1 MLWQIAKK
9 FFLLHQLFPNRQRAI
24 IYSSDC
30 LSFWFRLLQ
39 GRSEKKAF
47 ALAVCFPRR
56 APLHLGKTCL
66 LFCYKVFYFISAF
79 LSEKHEK
86 QSASEFSSLS
96 SIPCLLLAAPNVSQL
111 SPETSPIYRLPDWK
125 SPLAALLIKFL
136 KRKKRTVNQFSVG
149 RRRKQ
154 LKKCQL

>member
-1 MLWQIAKK
+1 LQISFSSSTSSSRTVSAP
-9 FFLLHQLFPNRQRAI
+9 LFIRAI
-24 IYSSDC
+24 VCHFDSAR
-30 LSFWFRLLQ
+30 FKVGAR
-39 GRSEKKAF
+39 KKAF

-66 LFCYKVFYFISAF
+66 LFCYKVFYFISVF

-111 SPETSPIYRLPDWK
+111 SPETSPIYRLPD
-125 SPLAALLIKFL
+125 
-136 KRKKRTVNQFSVG
+136 
-149 RRRKQ
+149 
-154 LKKCQL
+154 